1 MSNREN
7 REKWDA
13 IVVGSGLGGLVCA
26 AYLAVGGH
34 RVLVLEQH
42 DVAGGNSHVFRRRRA
57 YEFDVGV
64 HYLGDCGPDGI
75 LPAIFAGLGLDKRV
89 QYREMDQD
97 GFDRI
102 TVPGVTMDM
111 PAGWPGY
118 RRRLKEALPADAA
131 GIDQFVDVIS
141 GLGQEMRQALLSPN
155 DLTITELVARTPVTV
170 RWGRRTLTEL
180 FDHCGLS
187 VRARTVLAAQSPN
200 YGMAPDQ
207 ATVAMHATVT
217 DHYARGAYYPEGG
230 GQMLAA
236 ALVETIE
243 AHGGELRTRAKVE
256 RILVE
261 DGKATGVGLEGGE
274 AFSAPLVVS
283 NADYRRTV
291 LDLVGPEH
299 FPRRLVAK
307 TENATMGLPF
317 ATLYV
322 ALDTELPPRPN
333 ANLWWYRGDDISA
346 YYDGLATSELDPVD
360 FLFMSFASLKD
371 PGSRSVC
378 PPGHSNFQVMT
389 MCPSSYAHW
398 GVAQGPASGERYRR
412 KTTYK
417 EQKARL
423 TEAMLSAAEE
433 AIGPFRDHIVHLE
446 AATPLTHERYTL
458 STGGTPFG
466 LADWGG
472 AGNRPDTRTSVPGLH
487 VVGANT
493 RYGSGITGV
502 ALGGISCA
510 AQILGR
516 RLMSEVHGGTV
527 LGDSDLLP
535 ERTEDW
541 DPLAVSRGTRR
552 RTARGLARIG

>member
-1 MSNREN
+1 MSD

-42 DVAGGNSHVFRRRRA
+42 DVAGGNSHVFRRRRK

-64 HYLGDCGPDGI
+64 HYLGDCGPEGI

-89 QYREMDQD
+89 QYRPMDQD

-102 TVPGVTMDM
+102 VIPGLTMDM
-111 PAGWPGY
+111 PAGWSAY
-118 RRRLKEALPADAA
+118 RARLKQALPTD
-131 GIDQFVDVIS
+131 GPGLDRFVDVIA
-141 GLGQEMRQALLSPN
+141 GLGEEMRQALLSPN

-170 RWGRRTLTEL
+170 QWGRRTLTEL

-187 VRARTVLAAQSPN
+187 QRARTVLAAQSPN
-200 YGMAPDQ
+200 YGMGPDQ
-207 ATVAMHATVT
+207 ASVTMHATVT
-217 DHYARGAYYPEGG
+217 DHYVRGAYYPEGG
-230 GQMLAA
+230 GQTLAA
-236 ALVETIE
+236 GLVETIE
-243 AHGGELRTRAKVE
+243 AHGGELRTRCRVE

-261 DGKATGVGLEGGE
+261 DGKVTGVGLEGGGILH
-274 AFSAPLVVS
+274 SPLVVS

-307 TENATMGLPF
+307 TTDATMGLPF

-322 ALDTELPPRPN
+322 ALDMELPPRPN
-333 ANLWWYRGDDISA
+333 ANLWWYRGDDIGA

-360 FLFMSFASLKD
+360 FLFVSFASLKD
-371 PGSRSVC
+371 PGSRTVC
-378 PPGHSNFQVMT
+378 PPGHTNLQVMT
-389 MCPSSYAHW
+389 LCPSSYDRW
-398 GVAQGPASGERYRR
+398 GVTNGPADGERYRR
-412 KTTYK
+412 RTVYK

-423 TEAMLSAAEE
+423 TEAMLTAAEE

-472 AGNRPDTRTSVPGLH
+472 SGSRPDTRTSVGGLH

-502 ALGGISCA
+502 AVGGIACA
-510 AQILGR
+510 SQILGR
-516 RLMSEVHGGTV
+516 RLMHEVHSGAV
-527 LGDSDLLP
+527 LGDADLLP
-535 ERTEDW
+535 ERPEDW
-541 DPLAVSRGTRR
+541 DPLAVSRGTGRR
-552 RTARGLARIG
+552 SARGLARIG